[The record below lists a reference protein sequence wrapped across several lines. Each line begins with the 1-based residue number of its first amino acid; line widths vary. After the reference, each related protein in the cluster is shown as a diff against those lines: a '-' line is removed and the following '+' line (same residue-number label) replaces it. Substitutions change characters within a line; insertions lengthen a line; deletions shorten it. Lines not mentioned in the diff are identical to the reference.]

1 MKTDRLRIAMIVI
14 AVILIVIGILQG
26 DPLDVFIKAS
36 KICAECIGI
45 G

>member
-1 MKTDRLRIAMIVI
+1 MKTDRIRIAII
-14 AVILIVIGILQG
+14 AAAVILIIAGILQG
-26 DPLDVFIKAS
+26 DLSDVFIKAS